1 MCNNNRIHA
10 EAVQTQFEP
19 LGKPTPAMLVQDVA
33 NAYFPSAPQ
42 KNAITILRK
51 EIGKYALHDK
61 MMLQILQKSTYSR
74 WFEPKHVNHLI
85 KILGMPRRGFQNV

>member
-10 EAVQTQFEP
+10 EAVQTAFEP

-33 NAYFPSAPQ
+33 NAYFPGAIN
-42 KNAITILRK
+42 KYAITLLRK

-61 MMLQILQKSTYSR
+61 MMLQILERSTYSR
-74 WFEPKHVNHLI
+74 WFQPNQVNHLI
-85 KILGMPRRGFQNV
+85 QILGMPRRGFKNV

>member
-10 EAVQTQFEP
+10 EAVQTAFEP

-33 NAYFPSAPQ
+33 NAYFPSAPP
-42 KNAITILRK
+42 KNAIAILRK

-85 KILGMPRRGFQNV
+85 KILGMPRRGFKNV